1 MAGGGDLM
9 LRSTPLVAAALLAAP
24 VLAADPE
31 AGRETAQQCAAC
43 HGEAG
48 VSVSGE
54 IPNLAAQKAP
64 YLEAQLKAFREGTR
78 TNPLM
83 NAIAAQ
89 LDDAEIAN
97 LAAHFAALPGA
108 APEATGAMSAELAGL
123 LPHFPADY
131 ETEFTRYTT
140 ISFPERKQVRHF
152 WANDAALAAA
162 PASGPFPPGAYFLV
176 EIRSAELDDAGQPVM
191 GPDGHF
197 VEAELVSFTAMEKA
211 AGWGAAVPEVL
222 RNEDWRYAVFT
233 PAGERRTGTNE
244 APCLACHKPLT
255 DTDYVFT
262 LEPLQAFVERQ

>member
-9 LRSTPLVAAALLAAP
+9 LRITPFVAAALLAAP

-31 AGRETAQQCAAC
+31 AGREKAQQCAGC

-89 LDDAEIAN
+89 LEDAEIEN

-108 APEATGAMSAELAGL
+108 SPEATGTMSAELAGMR
-123 LPHFPADY
+123 PHFPADY
-131 ETEFTRYTT
+131 GNEFTRYTT
-140 ISFPERKQVRHF
+140 ISFPERKQVRHY
-152 WANDAALAAA
+152 WANDAALEAARA
-162 PASGPFPPGAYFLV
+162 GGPFPPGAYLLV
-176 EIRSAELDDAGQPVM
+176 EIHTAKLDDAGVPVE
-191 GPDGHF
+191 GADGHF
-197 VEAELVSFTAMEKA
+197 VEAELLSFTAMEKS
-211 AGWGAAVPEVL
+211 AGWGAAVPEIL
-222 RNEDWRYAVFT
+222 RNDDWRYAVFT
-233 PAGERRTGTNE
+233 PAGEHRAGTNE

-255 DTDYVFT
+255 DTDYTFT
-262 LEPLQAFVERQ
+262 LEALQAFVEKQ